1 MNGTDHLTSKE
12 RAAYWQRTL
21 TPQALLELSDHL
33 QECAQCREELR
44 RERPAAANTS
54 EAASYEDLIAG
65 MEEALDPLHRH
76 ELAERMTNSPTAAA
90 ELADLLQFR
99 DEMNE
104 LPAQD
109 YSGAMPPA
117 PSRRWVNR
125 ALAIAAGFALG
136 CGILWLTS
144 TVHRA
149 VGLSLVDQ
157 GRTFTVKSNGEIN
170 GLGPIP
176 PHLQQAARDAV
187 LLDKVDRPAFW
198 SELQGAKETLAG
210 APAPAN
216 PFRVVA
222 PVGSVVES
230 ERPAFRWSKAPGATA
245 YRVNLLPRKTGEVT
259 SSPLLAAGTTSWS
272 PNESLLPN
280 ETYEWEVEALR
291 DGEVIAK
298 APSPPEPEAR
308 FRVLDAAIQ
317 KSLKQLRAKSGGS
330 HLLMGLAYAHA
341 GMRADAQREFEEL
354 AHENPNSPL
363 PKNLITS
370 LTNW

>member
-12 RAAYWQRTL
+12 RGAYWEHTL
-21 TPQALLELSDHL
+21 APQTLLEVSDHL
-33 QECAQCREELR
+33 QKCAQCREELR
-44 RERPAAANTS
+44 RERPTTVNPADAV
-54 EAASYEDLIAG
+54 SYEDLVAG
-65 MEEALDPLHRH
+65 MEEDLDPLHRH
-76 ELAERMTNSPTAAA
+76 ELAERLTNSPTAAA

-109 YSGAMPPA
+109 YAAVTSTF
-117 PSRRWVNR
+117 SRSRQWINR
-125 ALAIAAGFALG
+125 GFAIAAGFALG

-176 PHLQQAARDAV
+176 AHLQQAARDAV
-187 LLDKVDRPAFW
+187 LLDKVDRPPFW

-210 APAPAN
+210 PPAPAN

-230 ERPAFRWSKAPGATA
+230 ERPVFRWNKDPGATS
-245 YRVNLLPRKTGEVT
+245 YRVNLLRRTTGEVT

-272 PNESLLPN
+272 PNESLSPN
-280 ETYEWEVEALR
+280 EIYEWEVEASR
-291 DGEVIAK
+291 NGEMLAK

-308 FRVLDAAIQ
+308 FRVLDTATRN
-317 KSLKQLRAKSGGS
+317 SLKALRAKSGGS

-341 GMRADAQREFEEL
+341 GMRADAERE
-354 AHENPNSPL
+354 
-363 PKNLITS
+363 
-370 LTNW
+370 